1 MQHCSLALIIADM
14 SSSEGETTMIVR
26 TKKTSSPK
34 EFFERLYG
42 PSDAST
48 ANNNDEDPI
57 IDVTDDP
64 EDVIAAKTKNVS

>member
-1 MQHCSLALIIADM
+1 M

-48 ANNNDEDPI
+48 ANKDDDDPI
-57 IDVTDDP
+57 IDVTDDII
-64 EDVIAAKTKNVS
+64 EWYKYLVLG

>member
-1 MQHCSLALIIADM
+1 M

-48 ANNNDEDPI
+48 ANKNDDDPI
-57 IDVTDDP
+57 IDVTNDT
-64 EDVIAAKTKNVS
+64 DVIAAKTDDVVSL

>member
-1 MQHCSLALIIADM
+1 M
-14 SSSEGETTMIVR
+14 SSSEGETTMMIVR

-48 ANNNDEDPI
+48 ANKNDDDPI
-57 IDVTDDP
+57 IDVTDDT
-64 EDVIAAKTKNVS
+64 DVIAAKSEDLVSMDL

>member
-1 MQHCSLALIIADM
+1 M

-48 ANNNDEDPI
+48 SNKNDDDPI
-57 IDVTDDP
+57 IDVTDDT
-64 EDVIAAKTKNVS
+64 DVIAAKSEDLVSVV